1 MNEKDEFRRL
11 ALELINAG
19 CMNVPGTHRLM
30 AMAGLVTTL
39 LKLKSRRVIGSVP
52 SNERLCERRS
62 MDFCTGR

>member
-30 AMAGLVTTL
+30 AMAGGGDNSPEAEIQARDWL
-39 LKLKSRRVIGSVP
+39 RAF
-52 SNERLCERRS
+52 ERAA
-62 MDFCTGR
+62 M